1 MNNSYLEREELGL
14 RCESVRVANVSEL
27 KYVKEVVVKK
37 ARKEGETLVVKG
49 GNSVAVSVAEI

>member
-1 MNNSYLEREELGL
+1 M